1 MKTDSL
7 FYRLLQ
13 AEPTLAFE
21 LAGLDVPQHEGYSFI
36 SQEIKQTAFRLDG
49 IAEPPSDR
57 PDAPRGY
64 VEVQFQPDEDF
75 YPRFFREIL
84 LHLSQYPSLHPW
96 QAVVIYPNSC
106 LNRNHYYHY
115 KTICYNGF
123 MDLKFLVQKA
133 FASSF

>member
-21 LAGLDVPQHEGYSFI
+21 LAGVDVPQHEGYNLI

-57 PDAPRGY
+57 PGAPRGY
-64 VEVQFQPDEDF
+64 VEVQFQPADGIDWLELLETLLVWGERVLDAKSLDEVWG
-75 YPRFFREIL
+75 
-84 LHLSQYPSLHPW
+84 H
-96 QAVVIYPNSC
+96 
-106 LNRNHYYHY
+106 
-115 KTICYNGF
+115 
-123 MDLKFLVQKA
+123 
-133 FASSF
+133 